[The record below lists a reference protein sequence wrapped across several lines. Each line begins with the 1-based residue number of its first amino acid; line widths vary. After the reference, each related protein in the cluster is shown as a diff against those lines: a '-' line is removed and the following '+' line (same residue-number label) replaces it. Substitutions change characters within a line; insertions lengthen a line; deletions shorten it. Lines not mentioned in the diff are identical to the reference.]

1 MEQFLGRYSNYI
13 YAIMRI
19 VVGLLFACN
28 GARKLLGTFG
38 GMRESGEAASFLSQL
53 WFAGLIEFVGGLLI
67 AAGLLTGWAAFIA
80 SGEMA
85 VAYFQRHFPE
95 DFWPILNSGERAVFY
110 SFIFLYIASRGAVAW
125 GIDCVLRKSDR
136 GAQGP

>member
-19 VVGLLFACN
+19 VVGLLMACN
-28 GARKLLGTFG
+28 GARKLFGAFG
-38 GMRESGEAASFLSQL
+38 GMRESGEPASFLSQL
-53 WFAGLIEFVGGLLI
+53 WFAGLIEVVGGLLI
-67 AAGLLTGWAAFIA
+67 AAGLLTGWAAFIL

-85 VAYFQRHFPE
+85 VAYFQRHFPQ
-95 DFWPILNSGERAVFY
+95 DFWPILNRGERAVFY

-125 GIDCVLRKSDR
+125 GIDCVLRKPDR
-136 GAQGP
+136 GAVGH